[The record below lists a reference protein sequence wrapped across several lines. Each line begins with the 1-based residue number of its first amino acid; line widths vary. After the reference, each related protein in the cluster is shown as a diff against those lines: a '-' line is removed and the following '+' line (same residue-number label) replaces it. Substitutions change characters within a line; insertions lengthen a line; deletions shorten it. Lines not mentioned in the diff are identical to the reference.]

1 MKPALRFSLLANV
14 LLTTALLVV
23 RQSRPPRE
31 AAPSQPSAPPP
42 VTISGPSA
50 RPAAF
55 DWSQL
60 ESVDYR
66 TYIANLRGI
75 GCPEQTIR
83 DIISADLAGLYAR
96 RRAPLADALR
106 GGTAPDAVT
115 LEFQLRKLQREE
127 SAVLVALLGGTN
139 LTADPPPALAASNP
153 APEVSRPL
161 RPKPAAVISIPLFLQ
176 PLNPTNLNLN
186 SGQLQAIADLREQFI
201 AQLGGLEQNPDDPAY
216 RDKWLQIQPEYDEL
230 LRGMIGTRAYQ
241 NYELTAR
248 GHFSEEVPTAP
259 PQ

>member
-1 MKPALRFSLLANV
+1 MKPALRLSLLANV
-14 LLTTALLVV
+14 FLAASLVVV
-23 RQSRPPRE
+23 RQSRRPRDAE
-31 AAPSQPSAPPP
+31 PGQPNSVPP
-42 VTISGPSA
+42 VTISDQTA

-83 DIISADLAGLYAR
+83 DIITADVAELYAR
-96 RRAPLADALR
+96 RRTPLEDALR
-106 GGTAPDAVT
+106 MGTQSERST
-115 LEFQLRKLQREE
+115 WELQLRTLQREE
-127 SAVLVALLGGTN
+127 PAVLVALLGGTN
-139 LTADPPPALAASNP
+139 VTADPVPTLAASNP
-153 APEVSRPL
+153 APEVPRPL
-161 RPKPAAVISIPLFLQ
+161 RPKPAPVISMPLFLQ

-186 SGQLQAIADLREQFI
+186 PGQLQAIADLREQFI
-201 AQLGGLEQNPDDPAY
+201 AQLGGLEQNPADPAY
-216 RDKWLQIQPEYDEL
+216 RDKWLQIQPEYDDL

-248 GHFSEEVPTAP
+248 GHFIEEDPTAP
-259 PQ
+259 QQ